1 MTGSSNPAK
10 PARLFLADHLL
21 RDVVGHHLGYNLA
34 LADGA
39 SRAGIAPH
47 LVTHRAFD
55 AALAGGVVCQR
66 LFRTDFR
73 AEPPAWIARNH
84 RLLGLLERWCD
95 WQFGSDLRKFS
106 GVGDSDAV
114 FVQML
119 APRHFLQW
127 LRWMSAQ
134 PAPPVLFLQLGY
146 RPGRFATPEIAAAPG
161 RLPRGISERVV
172 FVTDSEKLVGPFEKS
187 LGREV
192 HYLPHIVSY
201 EFPEPEPRTAGKP
214 ILVFAPGNARRE
226 KGFTETMAAI
236 RIINGSG
243 SRDELRFM
251 VQCHDP
257 DRVCENVLR
266 CGMPSGVERIDR
278 PLADSEYVER
288 LGRSDVVVLPY
299 HLDLYEQ
306 RTSGIFCEARVAGKP
321 VIATENSWA
330 GDRVRR
336 EGGGWLVREKDEAS
350 LVACLKA
357 LPETLE
363 QKVIEARKLRQ
374 QALGEFHRDGF
385 VKALIGLFQRGT
397 HTCA

>member
-1 MTGSSNPAK
+1 MTGSSNPAG

-34 LADGA
+34 LADAA
-39 SRAGIAPH
+39 SRAGIAPC

-55 AALAGGVVCQR
+55 TSLAEGVTCRR
-66 LFRTDFR
+66 LFHTDFR
-73 AEPPAWIARNH
+73 AQPPAWIARNH
-84 RLLGLLERWCD
+84 RLLSLLERWCD
-95 WQFGSDLRKFS
+95 GQFGWDLRNFS
-106 GVGDSDAV
+106 GVGASDAV
-114 FVQML
+114 FAQML

-127 LRWMSAQ
+127 LRWMSGQAV
-134 PAPPVLFLQLGY
+134 PPTLFMHLGY
-146 RPGRFATPEIAAAPG
+146 RPGRFGTPEIAAAPG
-161 RLPRGISERVV
+161 RLPQGVMERIV
-172 FVTDSEKLVGPFEKS
+172 FVTDSEKLVGPFEKI

-192 HYLPHIVSY
+192 HYLPHIISY
-201 EFPEPEPRTAGKP
+201 EFPEPEPRTEGKP
-214 ILVFAPGNARRE
+214 FVIFAPGNARRE
-226 KGFTETMAAI
+226 KGFAETMAAI
-236 RIINGSG
+236 RVISG
-243 SRDELRFM
+243 SDSRDGFRFM

-257 DRVCENVLR
+257 DRVCAEVLR
-266 CGMPSGVERIDR
+266 DGMPAGVEQIAR

-288 LGRSDVVVLPY
+288 LSRSDVVVLPY

-363 QKVIEARKLRQ
+363 QKASEARNLRH
-374 QALGEFHRDGF
+374 QALREFHRDGF
-385 VKALIGLFQRGT
+385 LKALVELFIKGK
-397 HTCA
+397 HAVA